1 MKTPKPK
8 IDHLAIAEAIAI
20 EMLAEIDAAFALAAA
35 LTAELAGLRRLDAA
49 VGDDAIQDAVLAPI
63 GKGEPT
69 QTLFLMVKA
78 VESYRAELQA
88 AKEAG
93 R

>member
-20 EMLAEIDAAFALAAA
+20 EMLAEIA
-35 LTAELAGLRRLDAA
+35 AELAGLRRLDAA

-78 VESYRAELQA
+78 VENYRAELQA